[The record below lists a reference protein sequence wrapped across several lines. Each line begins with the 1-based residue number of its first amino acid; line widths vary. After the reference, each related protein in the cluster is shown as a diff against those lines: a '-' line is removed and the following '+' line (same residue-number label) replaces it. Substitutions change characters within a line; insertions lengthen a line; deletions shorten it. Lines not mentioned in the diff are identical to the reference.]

1 MITTHEPRLKVDQR
15 ARAEA
20 EFAKLLSA
28 AAARGFYGTA
38 SITVAVQDGHIQNM
52 RVAVERLVK

>member
-1 MITTHEPRLKVDQR
+1 MITTLEPRMKVNQR
-15 ARAEA
+15 ERAEA

-28 AAARGFYGTA
+28 AEARGFYGTA

-52 RVAVERLVK
+52 RVAVERMVK